1 MAFYVGVW
9 FYPAGLNHHLFSQK
23 YFIDLYFLLLR
34 SPTHPSATTW
44 RVGAGAR
51 WRRVAPARHGEPNT
65 KCSGGTAPCPSM
77 LHLVLWWQN
86 QLLVATTVAHSPSP
100 SPPSTSPYL
109 SCSSLQPSSE
119 QGSLNTLWSPCASW
133 LPKIAKMTTLHK
145 IAVTHRATCKTGGW
159 LWIKFVD

>member
-1 MAFYVGVW
+1 MLACGSTLLVLIITSSLKNTSLISASSSSD
-9 FYPAGLNHHLFSQK
+9 PLRHHLK
-23 YFIDLYFLLLR
+23 
-34 SPTHPSATTW
+34 
-44 RVGAGAR
+44 G
-51 WRRVAPARHGEPNT
+51 WRRRQMASSGTGRASGTGEPNT

-119 QGSLNTLWSPCASW
+119 QGSLNTLWSPSASW
-133 LPKIAKMTTLHK
+133 LPKIAKMLTLHK
-145 IAVTHRATCKTGGW
+145 IAVTRRATCNTGWW
-159 LWIKFVD
+159 LWIRFVD

>member
-1 MAFYVGVW
+1 MLACGSTLLVLIITSSLKNTSLISASSSSD
-9 FYPAGLNHHLFSQK
+9 PHTPLRHHLK
-23 YFIDLYFLLLR
+23 
-34 SPTHPSATTW
+34 
-44 RVGAGAR
+44 G
-51 WRRVAPARHGEPNT
+51 WRRRQMASSGTGRAGQGEPNT

-133 LPKIAKMTTLHK
+133 LPKIVKMPTSHK
-145 IAVTHRATCKTGGW
+145 NAVTHRATCKTGWW
-159 LWIKFVD
+159 LWIRFVD

>member
-1 MAFYVGVW
+1 MLACG
-9 FYPAGLNHHLFSQK
+9 ST
-23 YFIDLYFLLLR
+23 LLVLIIT
-34 SPTHPSATTW
+34 SSLKNTSLISASSSSDPPVLPSATTW

-51 WRRVAPARHGEPNT
+51 WRRVAPGWQGEPNT

-119 QGSLNTLWSPCASW
+119 QGSLNTLWSTRASW
-133 LPKIAKMTTLHK
+133 LPKIVKMPTLHK
-145 IAVTHRATCKTGGW
+145 IAVTHRASGWW
-159 LWIKFVD
+159 LWIKFVDE

>member
-1 MAFYVGVW
+1 MLACGSTLLVLIITSSLKNTSLISASSSSD
-9 FYPAGLNHHLFSQK
+9 PPPLEGL
-23 YFIDLYFLLLR
+23 
-34 SPTHPSATTW
+34 
-44 RVGAGAR
+44 
-51 WRRVAPARHGEPNT
+51 APAPDGVEWHRHGWHGEPNT

-119 QGSLNTLWSPCASW
+119 QGSLNTLWSPRGSW
-133 LPKIAKMTTLHK
+133 LPKIVKMPTLHK
-145 IAVTHRATCKTGGW
+145 IAVTRRATCNTGWW
-159 LWIKFVD
+159 LWIRFVD

>member
-1 MAFYVGVW
+1 MLACGSTLLVLIITSSLKNTSLISASSSSD
-9 FYPAGLNHHLFSQK
+9 PPPLEGL
-23 YFIDLYFLLLR
+23 
-34 SPTHPSATTW
+34 
-44 RVGAGAR
+44 
-51 WRRVAPARHGEPNT
+51 APAPDGVEWHRHTRHGEPNT

-133 LPKIAKMTTLHK
+133 LPKIAKMPTLHK
-145 IAVTHRATCKTGGW
+145 IAVTHRATCKTGWW
-159 LWIKFVD
+159 LWIKLLN